1 MKTLLSACSV
11 VVMTLIV
18 LLASLEAYTVI
29 IDPGHGGTDPGA
41 VRPGAYEKQL
51 TLSTS
56 LMLAAELRRLGIPY
70 VMTRSGDE
78 TRSLTSRRDLAGRYP
93 GSVFV
98 SIHYNA
104 AKNTGARGIET
115 FYHGMGGRALGAQ
128 VQRALIYMTGAP
140 DRGLKKRGFKVLAKN
155 PARAAILVEGGF
167 ISNAWER
174 RRCQDPRYQLAVAQ
188 GIVMGLVDTL
198 GHPRSAVAQRPWH
211 AYQVASA
218 RSSQGA
224 RGREGMVV
232 STLTAS
238 SSRWRR

>member
-1 MKTLLSACSV
+1 MKTLLPACSV
-11 VVMTLIV
+11 VVMTLIG

-104 AKNTGARGIET
+104 AEQWGTRDRNVLPWNGWARSWGSRT
-115 FYHGMGGRALGAQ
+115 TCPDLHDWGSRSRAQEAWFQSPGEEPCSGSDSRRRRLHLECLGAS
-128 VQRALIYMTGAP
+128 ALPGP
-140 DRGLKKRGFKVLAKN
+140 SL
-155 PARAAILVEGGF
+155 PARRG
-167 ISNAWER
+167 
-174 RRCQDPRYQLAVAQ
+174 PRDCH
-188 GIVMGLVDTL
+188 GL
-198 GHPRSAVAQRPWH
+198 G
-211 AYQVASA
+211 
-218 RSSQGA
+218 
-224 RGREGMVV
+224 
-232 STLTAS
+232 
-238 SSRWRR
+238 